1 MRSLASALT
10 GPGTDAV
17 GICLRTDATLSR
29 DGDALVLA
37 EGHVRSVFRA
47 ADPTTAAVLGALDD
61 GALDEGAVFAM
72 ATTIGGDRGAMALE
86 LLLRRLESGG
96 WLEHVVVAAGTE
108 IARRTPLGHVVSVA
122 TRRVRPTD
130 RVRLSRFGLVRRG
143 AAGLVAESPL
153 GAAQVQLRG
162 PVGPALVAAA
172 IQPTRVDE
180 LAAAA
185 VGAGPTAVLGL
196 VQALVDA
203 SVLGLAT
210 ADPTRAGDGDAAAA
224 DPELVP
230 PLALWSPADLLFHT
244 RSRVGRHEG
253 GYGGT
258 YRWEGR
264 VEPAP
269 AIRRS
274 FTPAVALPCI
284 DLAERA
290 ATDPPLA
297 DVMRRRRSVRAHDDE
312 RPIDIG
318 RLGELLARVGRVT
331 AVFDDGHQELSA
343 RQLPSGG
350 ALHELELYP
359 LVNRCDGLAPGLYH
373 YDAGAHALGLVREPD
388 PRTILL
394 AEYAKRTAVMD
405 TLPQVVLLV
414 AARFDR
420 SMWKY
425 ESMAYA
431 LSLKHVGVLYEAT
444 YLAATAM
451 GLAVCALG
459 GGNSDAFAA
468 ATGIDQLVEATVG
481 EMVLGSLPTDLPDDA
496 WRPHDDRRE
505 EG

>member
-1 MRSLASALT
+1 MRAPAPALAA
-10 GPGTDAV
+10 PGFDGV
-17 GICLRTDATLSR
+17 GLCLRADATLSCT
-29 DGDALVLA
+29 DGALVLA

-47 ADPTTAAVLGALDD
+47 PDAMTAAVLEALDR
-61 GALDEGAVFAM
+61 GAVDEDALFTMAM
-72 ATTIGGDRGAMALE
+72 ERGGDRGAMALE
-86 LLLRRLESGG
+86 LLLRRLTSGG

-108 IARRTPLGHVVSVA
+108 IARSIPLGHVIKVA

-130 RVRLSRFGLVRRG
+130 RVGLSRFALLRRG
-143 AAGLVAESPL
+143 DDGLLAESPL
-153 GAAQVQLRG
+153 GAAQVLFQG
-162 PVGPALVAAA
+162 PVGPAVVAAA
-172 IQPTRVDE
+172 SEAVTVDG
-180 LAAAA
+180 LAASVTGASAAA
-185 VGAGPTAVLGL
+185 VVALA
-196 VQALVDA
+196 QALVDA
-203 SVLGLAT
+203 AVLVIEGG
-210 ADPTRAGDGDAAAA
+210 DRAADGDAEPGSP
-224 DPELVP
+224 DE
-230 PLALWSPADLLFHT
+230 LWSLPDLLFHT
-244 RSRVGRHEG
+244 RSRVGRNEG

-264 VEPAP
+264 REPAP
-269 AIRRS
+269 AVRPR
-274 FTPAVALPCI
+274 FAPAIELPCS
-284 DLAERA
+284 DLTARA
-290 ATDPPLA
+290 LTDPPLA
-297 DVMRRRRSVRAHDDE
+297 DVMRRRRSVRVHDDD

-318 RLGELLARVGRVT
+318 RLGELLARVGRVG
-331 AVFDDGHQELSA
+331 AVFHDGHQELSA

-373 YDAGAHALGLVREPD
+373 YDAQSHALGLVSEPD

-394 AEYAKRTAVMD
+394 AEYAKRTAIMD
-405 TLPQVVLLV
+405 TMPQVVLLV
-414 AARFDR
+414 TARFDR

-468 ATGIDQLVEATVG
+468 ASGIDPLVEATVG
-481 EMVLGSLPTDLPDDA
+481 EMVIGSRPAHLPDDD
-496 WRPHDDRRE
+496 WRPRDDAPPLDSRNG